1 MKLTAAVLVFLDS
14 RKQMFNGQKAEVE
27 IAKLPILLYMYGG
40 LLFYSEIICYRSVYI
55 EKRGPVTFCF
65 MTGFGCCF
73 FYGCDFC

>member
-40 LLFYSEIICYRSVYI
+40 PLVHRFESLENWCENNGV
-55 EKRGPVTFCF
+55 KKNV
-65 MTGFGCCF
+65 
-73 FYGCDFC
+73 